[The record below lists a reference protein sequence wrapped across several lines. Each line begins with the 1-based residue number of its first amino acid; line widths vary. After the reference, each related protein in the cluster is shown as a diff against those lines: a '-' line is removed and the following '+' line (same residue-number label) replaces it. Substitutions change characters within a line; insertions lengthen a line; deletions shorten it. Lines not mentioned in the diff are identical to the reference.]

1 MTLVTPINVR
11 GQFWIDLSMST
22 HPCHSSQSVYIW
34 SFCMICYLPNYPFS
48 IAYLSMS
55 HLFQFTKSE
64 IRDHEICLWYILK
77 ITLKYIYISREH
89 VWSGGLEVGDHLV
102 GVLVDLG
109 ELGTEL
115 LVLEGVAFL
124 VEDLCQ
130 GGDEEQPLLGVD
142 PGEVDGLAGGQLHGG
157 ALGFL
162 ASQVPEIDTIFFLI

>member
-1 MTLVTPINVR
+1 MVHTQNHTQV
-11 GQFWIDLSMST
+11 
-22 HPCHSSQSVYIW
+22 H
-34 SFCMICYLPNYPFS
+34 
-48 IAYLSMS
+48 
-55 HLFQFTKSE
+55 
-64 IRDHEICLWYILK
+64 
-77 ITLKYIYISREH
+77 ISREH

-109 ELGTEL
+109 ELGGEL

-130 GGDEEQPLLGVD
+130 GGDEKQPLLGVD

-162 ASQVPEIDTIFFLI
+162 ASQVPEIDTIVLSEVSSKFTHMAETRRSAWRAALASVLRSSACPRSLEPLGESSMLVFFSVKNWTRRR

>member
-1 MTLVTPINVR
+1 MICQFLVTHVTLVSLSILVSLV
-11 GQFWIDLSMST
+11 ILHDLLFAQLSVF
-22 HPCHSSQSVYIW
+22 HSAFFGRILRHVTFISV
-34 SFCMICYLPNYPFS
+34 LN
-48 IAYLSMS
+48 
-55 HLFQFTKSE
+55 HK
-64 IRDHEICLWYILK
+64 ICLWYILK
-77 ITLKYIYISREH
+77 ITLKYVHISRDH
-89 VWSGGLEVGDHLV
+89 VWSGGLEVGDHLL

-109 ELGTEL
+109 ELGGEL

>member
-1 MTLVTPINVR
+1 MVHTQNHTQV
-11 GQFWIDLSMST
+11 
-22 HPCHSSQSVYIW
+22 H
-34 SFCMICYLPNYPFS
+34 
-48 IAYLSMS
+48 
-55 HLFQFTKSE
+55 
-64 IRDHEICLWYILK
+64 
-77 ITLKYIYISREH
+77 ISREH

-109 ELGTEL
+109 ELGGEL